1 MREPSMA
8 ESFTSQITVD
18 KTIVSL
24 LSKFTYE
31 RSFPYALRELVSN
44 AYDADATEARV
55 VIDLAKD
62 RVVILDNGT
71 GMTREE
77 FDFYLRIAGQK
88 RGKRETP
95 KFGRKR
101 IGQFG
106 VGFLAILP
114 FCESLQITSTTE
126 NSEERF
132 TADIPAWKFFRQD
145 GKTIDVG
152 EIEVT
157 GELTR
162 NAKFKPEHFTE
173 INLLKLS
180 EVAKRYFKQKAPAEQ
195 NERAERVVS
204 WPPIDRLRWEMQE
217 DLPLAFPENSKLT
230 SILAYPEPI
239 GMDVYFQGRKLQ
251 RNCVKGEVIE
261 SGDLDVEGIKLRYVI
276 MTPWTAVKPYELRGL
291 KMRLNNVG
299 VGPRQIFAIEIG
311 RRYSRLQ
318 WLSGEV
324 QILSGLDSAVT
335 LSRDAFI
342 STPEYEAVTQK
353 LGSILRKWA
362 DYVETV
368 DVAARDMT
376 KQLRGGKQ
384 VVVASKKD
392 VVDRNI
398 RALEGRGFE
407 VRRVDERGKRG
418 TPPVHVDRTKKQVT
432 VYQEHPDLE
441 DTISIAG
448 KKRRIIYTNSSTSK
462 RSFETACRV
471 NGNGDVEI
479 DTQYPLFRSK
489 RYGDVFKRV
498 YIIAALAKSECSS
511 PGEMLKFILSQIDR
525 EFKDF

>member
-1 MREPSMA
+1 VA

-24 LSKFTYE
+24 LSKFAYE
-31 RSFPYALRELVSN
+31 RSFPYALREVVSN
-44 AYDADATEARV
+44 AYDADATEARI

-62 RVVILDNGT
+62 KIVILDNGT

-77 FDFYLRIAGQK
+77 FDFYLRIAGQT
-88 RGKRETP
+88 RGKRQTP

-126 NSEERF
+126 NSEECF
-132 TADIPAWKFFRQD
+132 VADIPAWKFFKET
-145 GKTIDVG
+145 GTTTDVS

-157 GELTR
+157 GEITR
-162 NAKFKPEHFTE
+162 NARFKPEHFTQ
-173 INLLKLS
+173 ISLLQLS
-180 EVAKRYFKQKAPAEQ
+180 DIAKRYFKG
-195 NERAERVVS
+195 RASADHKERVVS
-204 WPPIDRLRWEMQE
+204 WPPMDRLKWELQE
-217 DLPLAFPENSKLT
+217 DLPLAFPERSKLG

-239 GMDVYFQGRKLQ
+239 GMDVYFQGHKLQ
-251 RNCVKGEVIE
+251 RNCVEGEVIE
-261 SGDLDVEGIKLRYVI
+261 SGDLTVEGIKLRYAV
-276 MTPWTAVKPYELRGL
+276 MTPWKAVQPFELRGL

-299 VGPRQIFAIEIG
+299 VGPRQVFGIEIG

-324 QILSGLDSAVT
+324 QILSGLDGAIT
-335 LSRDAFI
+335 LSRDAFVA
-342 STPEYEAVTQK
+342 TPEYEAVSEK

-384 VVVASKKD
+384 VSVASKKD

-398 RALEGRGFE
+398 KALVDRGFE
-407 VRRVDERGKRG
+407 VRRVEQKGERGSQ
-418 TPPVHVDRTKKQVT
+418 PVHVDRARKQVT
-432 VYQEHPDLE
+432 VYEKHPDLE

-448 KKRRIIYTNSSTSK
+448 KKRRIIYVGSATNKS
-462 RSFETACRV
+462 SFENACRV
-471 NGNGDVEI
+471 NNNGDVEI
-479 DTQYPLFRSK
+479 DTRYALFRSK

-511 PGEMLKFILSQIDR
+511 PSEMLKFILSQIDK
-525 EFKDF
+525 EFRNF

>member
-1 MREPSMA
+1 MA

-24 LSKFTYE
+24 LSKFAYE
-31 RSFPYALRELVSN
+31 RSFPYALREVVSN
-44 AYDADATEARV
+44 AYDADSTEARII
-55 VIDLAKD
+55 IDLAKD

-126 NSEERF
+126 NSEESF
-132 TADIPAWKFFRQD
+132 TADIPAWKFFKET
-145 GKTIDVG
+145 GKAIDVG

-157 GELTR
+157 GEITR
-162 NAKFKPEHFTE
+162 SEKSKPDHFTQ
-173 INLLKLS
+173 ITLLHLS
-180 EVAKRYFKQKAPAEQ
+180 DIAKRYFKQNAVNGQKD
-195 NERAERVVS
+195 RVVS
-204 WPPIDRLRWEMQE
+204 WPPMDRLKWEMQE
-217 DLPLAFPENSKLT
+217 DLPLAFRENSKLG
-230 SILAYPEPI
+230 SILAYPEPV
-239 GMDVYFQGRKLQ
+239 GMDVFFQGDKLW
-251 RNCVKGEVIE
+251 RNCVEGEV
-261 SGDLDVEGIKLRYVI
+261 LDNGELSVEGVKLRYAV
-276 MTPWTAVKPYELRGL
+276 MTPWKVVRPFELRGL
-291 KMRLNNVG
+291 KLRLNNVA
-299 VGPRQIFAIEIG
+299 VGPRQTFGVGIG
-311 RRYSRLQ
+311 RLYSRLQ

-324 QILSGLDSAVT
+324 QILSGLDGAIT
-335 LSRDAFI
+335 LSRDAFVA
-342 STPEYEAVTQK
+342 TPEYEAVSEK
-353 LGSILRKWA
+353 LGTILRKWA

-376 KQLRGGKQ
+376 KQLRGRKQ
-384 VVVASKKD
+384 VAVAAKKD

-398 RALEGRGFE
+398 KALVDRGFE
-407 VRRVDERGKRG
+407 VRRVGQRGG
-418 TPPVHVDRTKKQVT
+418 SQPVHVDRARKQVT
-432 VYQEHPDLE
+432 VYEEHPDLE

-448 KKRRIIYTNSSTSK
+448 RKRRIIYVRSTANKS
-462 RSFETACRV
+462 SFENACRV
-471 NGNGDVEI
+471 NAKGDVEI

-498 YIIAALAKSECSS
+498 YIIAALAKNECSS
-511 PGEMLKFILSQIDR
+511 PGEMLRFILTQIDR
-525 EFKDF
+525 EFRDF